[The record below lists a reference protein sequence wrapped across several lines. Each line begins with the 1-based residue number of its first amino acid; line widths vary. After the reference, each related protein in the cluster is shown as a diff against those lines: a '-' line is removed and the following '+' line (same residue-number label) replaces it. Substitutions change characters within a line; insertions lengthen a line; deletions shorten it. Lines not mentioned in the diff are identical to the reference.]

1 MKFLDPDGVSYLWN
15 AVKSRLAKKSDTG
28 HTHSDST
35 ITSLDASKLT
45 GTIDLARLPQGSLE
59 HLVKVTDQSARF
71 KLTSREVQLGDT
83 VQQLDTGT
91 MYIVVDEAQLSSEK
105 GYTPYTAASATAVP
119 WSGITGKPE
128 TYPPASHSHSD
139 YALTSHTHSN
149 YSLTSHTHNYA
160 GSSSAGGA
168 ANSAVKATQDSAGQ
182 QIDATYIK
190 GLSVN
195 GKVITYTKGDG
206 NTGTITTQDTNTTY
220 SAATQ
225 SAAGLMSAA
234 DKKKLD
240 GIASG
245 AGVTGVKGSAESA
258 YRTGQVNLTAAN
270 VGAAASSHTHSD
282 YAAASHTHSDYA
294 PVSHTHSNYAASS
307 HTHNYAGSSSAG
319 GAANSAVKATQ
330 DSAGQQI
337 DATYIKGLSVNGKVI
352 TYTKGDGNTG
362 TITTQDTNT
371 TYSAATQSAA
381 GLMSA
386 ADKKKLDGIAS
397 GAGAG
402 VTGVKGSAESA
413 YRTGQVNLTAAN
425 VGAAASSHTH
435 SDYAAASHTHSNYA
449 ASSHTHNYA
458 GSSSAGGA
466 ANSAV
471 KATQDSAGQQ
481 INTTYIKGLSV
492 SGKVITY
499 TKGDGKTGTITTQ
512 DTNTTYSAATQSA
525 AGLMSAADKTKLDG
539 VASGANKYTLPTAS
553 GSTLGGVK
561 TTSTVTSTSGLTAC
575 PIISGV
581 PYYKDTNTTYSLS
594 SFGVTATAAELN
606 KMDGITA
613 TTAELNYC
621 DGVTSNI
628 QTQLNG
634 KAASSH
640 SHDYYNSIFIVSSS
654 QPSVQTG
661 KIWLKPV

>member
-59 HLVKVTDQSARF
+59 RLVKVTDQSARF

-119 WSGITGKPE
+119 WSGVTGKPE

-139 YALTSHTHSN
+139 YALTSHTH
-149 YSLTSHTHNYA
+149 NYA
-160 GSSSAGGA
+160 GSSSAGGT

-190 GLSVN
+190 GLSVE
-195 GKVITYTKGDG
+195 GRVITYTKGDG

-225 SAAGLMSAA
+225 TAAGLMSAA

-282 YAAASHTHSDYA
+282 YAAASHTHSDYAPVSHTHSDYA

-371 TYSAATQSAA
+371 TYSAATQTAA

-425 VGAAASSHTH
+425 VGAAA
-435 SDYAAASHTHSNYA
+435 ASHTHSNYA

-458 GSSSAGGA
+458 GSSS
-466 ANSAV
+466 V
-471 KATQDSAGQQ
+471 FD
-481 INTTYIKGLSV
+481 L
-492 SGKVITY
+492 
-499 TKGDGKTGTITTQ
+499 
-512 DTNTTYSAATQSA
+512 
-525 AGLMSAADKTKLDG
+525 
-539 VASGANKYTLPTAS
+539 
-553 GSTLGGVK
+553 
-561 TTSTVTSTSGLTAC
+561 
-575 PIISGV
+575 
-581 PYYKDTNTTYSLS
+581 
-594 SFGVTATAAELN
+594 
-606 KMDGITA
+606 
-613 TTAELNYC
+613 
-621 DGVTSNI
+621 
-628 QTQLNG
+628 
-634 KAASSH
+634 
-640 SHDYYNSIFIVSSS
+640 IV
-654 QPSVQTG
+654 
-661 KIWLKPV
+661 

>member
-59 HLVKVTDQSARF
+59 RLVKVTDQSARF

-119 WSGITGKPE
+119 WSGVTGKPE

-139 YALTSHTHSN
+139 YA
-149 YSLTSHTHNYA
+149 LTSHTHNYA

-225 SAAGLMSAA
+225 
-234 DKKKLD
+234 
-240 GIASG
+240 
-245 AGVTGVKGSAESA
+245 T
-258 YRTGQVNLTAAN
+258 
-270 VGAAASSHTHSD
+270 
-282 YAAASHTHSDYA
+282 
-294 PVSHTHSNYAASS
+294 
-307 HTHNYAGSSSAG
+307 
-319 GAANSAVKATQ
+319 
-330 DSAGQQI
+330 
-337 DATYIKGLSVNGKVI
+337 
-352 TYTKGDGNTG
+352 
-362 TITTQDTNT
+362 
-371 TYSAATQSAA
+371 AA

-425 VGAAASSHTH
+425 VGAAAASHTH

-575 PIISGV
+575 PIIRGV

-613 TTAELNYC
+613 ATAELNYC

>member
-59 HLVKVTDQSARF
+59 RLVKVTDQSARF

-119 WSGITGKPE
+119 WSGVTGKPE

-139 YALTSHTHSN
+139 YA
-149 YSLTSHTHNYA
+149 LTSHTHNYA

-206 NTGTITTQDTNTTY
+206 N
-220 SAATQ
+220 
-225 SAAGLMSAA
+225 
-234 DKKKLD
+234 
-240 GIASG
+240 
-245 AGVTGVKGSAESA
+245 
-258 YRTGQVNLTAAN
+258 
-270 VGAAASSHTHSD
+270 
-282 YAAASHTHSDYA
+282 
-294 PVSHTHSNYAASS
+294 
-307 HTHNYAGSSSAG
+307 
-319 GAANSAVKATQ
+319 
-330 DSAGQQI
+330 
-337 DATYIKGLSVNGKVI
+337 
-352 TYTKGDGNTG
+352 
-362 TITTQDTNT
+362 
-371 TYSAATQSAA
+371 
-381 GLMSA
+381 
-386 ADKKKLDGIAS
+386 
-397 GAGAG
+397 
-402 VTGVKGSAESA
+402 
-413 YRTGQVNLTAAN
+413 
-425 VGAAASSHTH
+425 
-435 SDYAAASHTHSNYA
+435 
-449 ASSHTHNYA
+449 
-458 GSSSAGGA
+458 
-466 ANSAV
+466 
-471 KATQDSAGQQ
+471 
-481 INTTYIKGLSV
+481 
-492 SGKVITY
+492 
-499 TKGDGKTGTITTQ
+499 TGTITTQ